1 MHLSKPN
8 LELLRQRLSVIEG
21 GIKRACELGGITEQ
35 VANKML
41 KGGNCR
47 AETITA
53 FVAGIERAEKQDA
66 EFQQNIQKRLSQP
79 VAA

>member
-1 MHLSKPN
+1 MQLSKAN
-8 LELLRQRLSVIEG
+8 LELLRHRLSAIEG

-41 KGGNCR
+41 KGGNCKT
-47 AETITA
+47 ETINA
-53 FVAGIERAEKQDA
+53 FIAGIEEAERQQAD
-66 EFQQNIQKRLSQP
+66 FQKKLQERLSQP